1 MMVLLLLYTPEH
13 KQQQKKIDQ
22 KIPQSYN
29 NCNLSVPKKVFFTHI
44 EPDKKKSKRN
54 VFVLT
59 EVPKR
64 QQLLQENKK
73 SERNPGKKNP
83 NEIYS

>member
-13 KQQQKKIDQ
+13 NNKKIDQ
-22 KIPQSYN
+22 KIPPSYN
-29 NCNLSVPKKVFFTHI
+29 NCNLSALKKVFLHTLNQI
-44 EPDKKKSKRN
+44 RKKSKRN

-73 SERNPGKKNP
+73 SERNPGKKK
-83 NEIYS
+83 SQ

>member
-44 EPDKKKSKRN
+44 EPDKKKAREM
-54 VFVLT
+54 FLF
-59 EVPKR
+59 
-64 QQLLQENKK
+64 
-73 SERNPGKKNP
+73 
-83 NEIYS
+83 